1 MTVKNIIKIQHA
13 IVSVVDY
20 IEGSTDDDE
29 SGIRQQMLDEL
40 SLSDKILQKEKER
53 IYLNNA
59 KQRIKN
65 RT

>member
-1 MTVKNIIKIQHA
+1 MTVKDIIKIQHA

-29 SGIRQQMLDEL
+29 SGIREQMLEEL
-40 SLSDKILQKEKER
+40 SFSDKILQKEKER
-53 IYLNNA
+53 IYLNNP